1 MADDYIYKL
10 NPIKGWMF
18 KGGPR
23 SSPVAPFTGA
33 YKGDNSLNMGWKI
46 HFDLKSTLSLEDS
59 LKQAGMD
66 TSRNIIDS
74 SKFKSVAQRY
84 VSYSGGNLSDK
95 EIAQGIYDTINFGR
109 RQLPGGIEYEQL
121 FPKIT
126 DIFDTADVLKSQG
139 MDFKFGPNTYGNW
152 TAYPSSLERR
162 DKLIASLESSMG
174 SRLEEAKNI
183 ESAGSDLLSR
193 YTKGRFTSQY
203 MKQIPEFMK
212 HSWSAVLSDDEFQKL
227 PPLQRIQERVF
238 SSAKKFPDT
247 LKKFLA
253 SEPILEEMMFGPKG
267 YVSPYEDI
275 PSLLKARGISIDI
288 PGRAAITPITPHAT
302 AVTSSNIPN
311 TPQLKQPPQPVIPI
325 TKHAETVLPVT
336 QQGKPLMNI
345 PGHGQVIDP
354 IEIATRRAKRQAD
367 LDEAFNP
374 IQINQRV
381 NAQRKAA
388 LPLKKANK
396 AQRRAAKNARALEL
410 QKQKEE
416 GSKLARAEAERLK
429 AERAAQQ
436 VTQPTTVSLSG
447 AAKDESTLSV
457 TGEVRSKPIYVNPVT
472 RQREGKPEF
481 VGNRKGRLK
490 VGQTREGSMDAIRV
504 AGFEISI
511 DGAPSRSLLYNPT
524 IDAPTYEAYGSISD
538 GSRKKTGMSHGEAV
552 DYISK
557 RVRNDG
563 GTVGNTKSL
572 YGFDEQVKK
581 LIDDGIVSRGDVID
595 ILKGKNQA
603 NEFGRILPRSAGAG
617 IVTPPGQLT
626 GMGNIV
632 DLPKNAQQLISG
644 LGLEDDMRLSYG
656 EALLQ
661 SSRMDQQGGILSTG
675 KQIQLGGRLNLADKQ
690 AMMVDHEKIQTAA
703 RLAREEE
710 RLAPI
715 RAERVQAVIN
725 RGSSQVGETI
735 FHSPL
740 APAAEQAEE
749 VVRKAP
755 ISRRTMEKM
764 MSSNMLAAGV
774 AAGGL
779 GLLYASNKIRGER
792 EVGR

>member
-1 MADDYIYKL
+1 MADQYKYKL
-10 NPIKGWMF
+10 NPGKGWMF

-33 YKGDNSLNMGWKI
+33 YKGDDSLNMGWKI
-46 HFDLKSTLSLEDS
+46 HFDLKSTLSLENS
-59 LKQAGMD
+59 LKQAGLD
-66 TSRNIIDS
+66 ASQNIIDS

-84 VSYSGGNLSDK
+84 VGYAGGNLSDK

-183 ESAGSDLLSR
+183 ESAGSDLLSQ
-193 YTKGRFTSQY
+193 YTKGRFSTQY

-212 HSWSAVLSDDEFQKL
+212 HSWSEVLSDDEFQKL

-267 YVSPYEDI
+267 YVSPYEDL
-275 PSLLKARGISIDI
+275 PSLWKGRGLSFDI
-288 PGRAAITPITPHAT
+288 PGRTAVTPITPHAT

-311 TPQLKQPPQPVIPI
+311 TPQLKQSPQPVIPI

-336 QQGKPLMNI
+336 QQGKPVMNI

-354 IEIATRRAKRQAD
+354 IEIATRRAQRQAE
-367 LDEAFNP
+367 LDEVFNP

-410 QKQKEE
+410 QKQREE
-416 GSKLARAEAERLK
+416 GSKLARAEAERIK
-429 AERAAQQ
+429 AERAALQ
-436 VTQPTTVSLSG
+436 VLEPTTVSLSG
-447 AAKDESTLSV
+447 AAKDGSTLGV
-457 TGEVRSKPIYVNPVT
+457 REVRSKPIYVNPVT
-472 RQREGKPEF
+472 GKREGRPQF

-490 VGQTREGSMDAIRV
+490 VGQTREGSIDTRRI

-511 DGAPSRSLLYNPT
+511 DGVPSHSLLHNPT

-538 GSRKKTGMSHGEAV
+538 GSMKKTGMSHGEAV

-563 GTVGNTKSL
+563 GTVASNKSL
-572 YGFDEQVKK
+572 PGFGQGVK
-581 LIDDGIVSRGDVID
+581 DMVDQGVVSRGEVID

-603 NEFGRILPRSAGAG
+603 NEFGRILPRSSGAG
-617 IVTPPGQLT
+617 IVSPPGQLT

-632 DLPKNAQQLISG
+632 DLTKNAEQVVSQLD
-644 LGLEDDMRLSYG
+644 LEDDMRLSYG

-661 SSRMDQQGGILSTG
+661 SSRMDQQGGNLSLG
-675 KQIQLGGRLNLADKQ
+675 KQKQLGARGNLADKQ
-690 AMMVDHEKIQTAA
+690 AMMVDHEKIVTAA
-703 RLAREEE
+703 NLAREEE

-715 RAERVQAVIN
+715 RAEKIQAVIN
-725 RGSSQVGETI
+725 RGRSEVGETI
-735 FHSPL
+735 LHSPF
-740 APAAEQAEE
+740 APAMEQAEE
-749 VVRKAP
+749 VIRKAP
-755 ISRRTMEKM
+755 ISKRTMEKI
-764 MSSNMLAAGV
+764 MSSHTIAAGV

>member
-1 MADDYIYKL
+1 MADQYTSRL
-10 NPIKGWMF
+10 TPGPGWMF
-18 KGGPR
+18 SGHPK
-23 SSPVAPFTGA
+23 SSLFPPFTGA
-33 YKGDNSLNMGWKI
+33 YKGSSATNLGWKI
-46 HFDLKSTLSLEDS
+46 HFDLKSALSLEDS
-59 LKQAGMD
+59 LKEAGMD
-66 TSRNIIDS
+66 ASRNIIDS
-74 SKFKSVAQRY
+74 SKFKSVAERY
-84 VSYSGGNLSDK
+84 LSYSGGNLSEK
-95 EIAQGIYDTINFGR
+95 QVAQGIYDTINFGR
-109 RQLPGGIEYEQL
+109 RQLPGGVEYEKL
-121 FPKIT
+121 FPRIT
-126 DIFDTADVLKSQG
+126 DIFDTADTLRSQG
-139 MDFKFGPNTYGNW
+139 MDFKFGANTYGNW
-152 TAYPSSLERR
+152 TAYPTSLERR
-162 DKLIASLESSMG
+162 DKLIAVLESSMG

-193 YTKGRFTSQY
+193 FTKGRFTTQY
-203 MKQIPEFMK
+203 MKQVPEFTK
-212 HSWSAVLSDDEFQKL
+212 HSWSAVLSDDKFQKL
-227 PPLQRIQERVF
+227 PLLHRREERVF
-238 SSAKKFPDT
+238 SNAKNFPDA
-247 LKKFLA
+247 LRKFLG
-253 SEPILEEMMFGPKG
+253 SESALEEMMFGPKG
-267 YVSPYEDI
+267 YVSPYEDL
-275 PSLLKARGISIDI
+275 PSLWKGRGLSFDI
-288 PGRAAITPITPHAT
+288 PGRTAITPITPHGK

-311 TPQLKQPPQPVIPI
+311 TPQLKQSPQPVIPI

-336 QQGKPLMNI
+336 QQGKPVMNI

-410 QKQKEE
+410 QKQREE
-416 GSKLARAEAERLK
+416 GSKLARAEAERIK

-447 AAKDESTLSV
+447 AAKDRSTLGV

-472 RQREGKPEF
+472 GKREGRPQF
-481 VGNRKGRLK
+481 VGNRKGKLK
-490 VGQTREGSMDAIRV
+490 VGQTREGSIDTRRI

-511 DGAPSRSLLYNPT
+511 DGVPSHSLLHNPT

-557 RVRNDG
+557 RVRLDG

-572 YGFDEQVKK
+572 YGFDQQVKK

-603 NEFGRILPRSAGAG
+603 NEFGRILPRSSGAG
-617 IVTPPGQLT
+617 IVSPPGQLT
-626 GMGNIV
+626 GMGNIL
-632 DLPKNAQQLISG
+632 DLSKNAQQLISG

-661 SSRMDQQGGILSTG
+661 SSRMDQQGGNLSTG
-675 KQIQLGGRLNLADKQ
+675 KQKQLGGRLNLADKQ
-690 AMMVDHEKIQTAA
+690 AMMVDDEKIQTAA

-715 RAERVQAVIN
+715 RAARVQAVIN
-725 RGSSQVGETI
+725 RGSSELGETI
-735 FHSPL
+735 IHPRL

-779 GLLYASNKIRGER
+779 GLLYASNKMRGER

>member
-1 MADDYIYKL
+1 MKMNIPGQDEIDDPVIFDRMRADRQADLDFVFKSTNPDYPNRRTASMGLDELRAAVVQANGGVVPDSESSRPLTAAQSSFLETGRQEKLARDALARAATSETMKSVEEHGYLYHYAPKDARESILKEGMRPSQARTAIGDIKGPMAHYATHVPENSLYFFTDPNFAPSAEMLFDGGRPDMYRIKIEPGML
-10 NPIKGWMF
+10 DNMAVDPRLPIVGGRGSAVILPIKGDSILAELF
-18 KGGPR
+18 AVDVEFDYGAESGTIKGRTFLSDSQRARVQPVVKAATHGQAVDPR
-23 SSPVAPFTGA
+23 SVAPVQKA
-33 YKGDNSLNMGWKI
+33 KP
-46 HFDLKSTLSLEDS
+46 
-59 LKQAGMD
+59 QA
-66 TSRNIIDS
+66 I
-74 SKFKSVAQRY
+74 
-84 VSYSGGNLSDK
+84 
-95 EIAQGIYDTINFGR
+95 
-109 RQLPGGIEYEQL
+109 
-121 FPKIT
+121 
-126 DIFDTADVLKSQG
+126 
-139 MDFKFGPNTYGNW
+139 
-152 TAYPSSLERR
+152 
-162 DKLIASLESSMG
+162 
-174 SRLEEAKNI
+174 
-183 ESAGSDLLSR
+183 
-193 YTKGRFTSQY
+193 
-203 MKQIPEFMK
+203 
-212 HSWSAVLSDDEFQKL
+212 
-227 PPLQRIQERVF
+227 
-238 SSAKKFPDT
+238 
-247 LKKFLA
+247 
-253 SEPILEEMMFGPKG
+253 
-267 YVSPYEDI
+267 
-275 PSLLKARGISIDI
+275 
-288 PGRAAITPITPHAT
+288 
-302 AVTSSNIPN
+302 
-311 TPQLKQPPQPVIPI
+311 
-325 TKHAETVLPVT
+325 LPVT

-354 IEIATRRAKRQAD
+354 IEIATRRAQRQAD

-410 QKQKEE
+410 QKQREE
-416 GSKLARAEAERLK
+416 GSKLARAEAERIK

-447 AAKDESTLSV
+447 AAKDRSTLGV

-472 RQREGKPEF
+472 GKREGRPQF
-481 VGNRKGRLK
+481 VGNRKGKLK

-572 YGFDEQVKK
+572 YGFDQQVKK

-603 NEFGRILPRSAGAG
+603 NEFGRILPRSSGAG
-617 IVTPPGQLT
+617 IVSPPGQLT
-626 GMGNIV
+626 GMGNV
-632 DLPKNAQQLISG
+632 LDLSKNAQQLISG

-656 EALLQ
+656 EALLE

-690 AMMVDHEKIQTAA
+690 AMMVDDDKIQTAA

-725 RGSSQVGETI
+725 RGSSELGETI
-735 FHSPL
+735 IHPRL

>member
-10 NPIKGWMF
+10 NPGKGWMF

-33 YKGDNSLNMGWKI
+33 YKGDTSLNMGWKI
-46 HFDLKSTLSLEDS
+46 HFDLKSTLSLQDS
-59 LKQAGMD
+59 LKEAGMD
-66 TSRNIIDS
+66 ASQNIIDS

-84 VSYSGGNLSDK
+84 LSYSGGSLSDEK
-95 EIAQGIYDTINFGR
+95 VAQGIYNTINFGR
-109 RQLPGGIEYEQL
+109 RQLPGGVEYEQL
-121 FPKIT
+121 FPRIT

-139 MDFKFGPNTYGNW
+139 MDFKFGANTYGNW

-162 DKLIASLESSMG
+162 DKLIASLESSIG

-183 ESAGSDLLSR
+183 ESSGSDLLSR
-193 YTKGRFTSQY
+193 YTKGRFSSQY

-212 HSWSAVLSDDEFQKL
+212 HSWSAVLPDDEFQKL
-227 PPLQRIQERVF
+227 PPLQRIKERVV
-238 SSAKKFPDT
+238 SSAKNFPDT

-253 SEPILEEMMFGPKG
+253 SEPILEELMFGPKG

-288 PGRAAITPITPHAT
+288 PGRTAITPITPHAT
-302 AVTSSNIPN
+302 TVTPSNIPN
-311 TPQLKQPPQPVIPI
+311 TPQLKQSPEPIIKITPHAKPV
-325 TKHAETVLPVT
+325 
-336 QQGKPLMNI
+336 MNI

-354 IEIATRRAKRQAD
+354 IEIATRRAQRQAD

-396 AQRRAAKNARALEL
+396 AQRRAAKNARALEV
-410 QKQKEE
+410 QKQREE
-416 GSKLARAEAERLK
+416 GSKVARAEAERIK
-429 AERAAQQ
+429 AERAALQ
-436 VTQPTTVSLSG
+436 VFEPTTVSLSG
-447 AAKDESTLSV
+447 GAKDGSTL
-457 TGEVRSKPIYVNPVT
+457 GVRKVRTKPIYVNPVT
-472 RQREGKPEF
+472 RQREGRPEF

-490 VGQTREGSMDAIRV
+490 VGQTREGSIDTRRI
-504 AGFEISI
+504 AGFEESI
-511 DGAPSRSLLYNPT
+511 DGVPFRSILYDPT
-524 IDAPTYEAYGSISD
+524 IDAPTYEAYGSIND
-538 GSRKKTGMSHGEAV
+538 GSMKKTGMSHGEAV

-557 RVRNDG
+557 RVRLDG
-563 GTVGNTKSL
+563 GTVASNKSL
-572 YGFDEQVKK
+572 PGFGQGVK
-581 LIDDGIVSRGDVID
+581 DMVDQGVVSRGEVID

-603 NEFGRILPRSAGAG
+603 NEFGRILPRSSGAG
-617 IVTPPGQLT
+617 TVSPPGQLT

-632 DLPKNAQQLISG
+632 DLTKNAEQVVLN
-644 LGLEDDMRLSYG
+644 LDLEDDMRLSYG
-656 EALLQ
+656 ESLLQ
-661 SSRMDQQGGILSTG
+661 FSRMHQQGGNLSTG
-675 KQIQLGGRLNLADKQ
+675 RQKQLGRTAGLADKQ
-690 AMMVDHEKIQTAA
+690 AMMVDDEKIQTAA

-725 RGSSQVGETI
+725 RGRSEVGETI
-735 FHSPL
+735 LQSPFV
-740 APAAEQAEE
+740 PAAEQAEE